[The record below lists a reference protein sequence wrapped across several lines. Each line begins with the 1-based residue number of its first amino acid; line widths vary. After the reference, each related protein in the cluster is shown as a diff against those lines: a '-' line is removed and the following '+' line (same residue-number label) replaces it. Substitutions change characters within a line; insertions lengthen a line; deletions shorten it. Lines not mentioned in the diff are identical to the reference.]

1 MVTEIVYG
9 CDALTPVGC
18 STTFQTEKIGAK
30 EERRPSPRPST
41 PARPSLLYN
50 YSRLFVAAGNT
61 SVCCCV
67 YLSSKT
73 VGRTKGY
80 GVCLCAKH
88 PLSVGKMNHRRHP
101 AMEGPEQNGEIVTN

>member
-73 VGRTKGY
+73 VGRIKGY